1 MYIKMIHWLSEE
13 AKEAEVILDSNGI
26 EIMCFSHPCFY
37 AVGDEIEEPLE
48 TLGCDNVV
56 KSLFDSCILSK
67 TDDMFQYHNWCCCR

>member
-1 MYIKMIHWLSEE
+1 MYIKKIRWLSE
-13 AKEAEVILDSNGI
+13 EAEVILDSNGI
-26 EIMCFSHPCFY
+26 EIMYFSHPCFY
-37 AVGDEIEEPLE
+37 AAGDEIEEPLE